1 MKRTLLA
8 GLLAT
13 LSISSF
19 TANADVLPQ
28 SNIMGNNAAIGLGFS
43 SNEGKSGYYADLRW
57 QFNKYADISI
67 GIDSYL
73 NGQRFDSEPLLGTDA
88 ALFTPESFR
97 PRHNLY
103 HLSTTFRYPFV
114 LSSDTII
121 APYAE
126 LGISKLSTKTLVFI
140 EDVQQDPI
148 IKRMTFGDLDSFK
161 FGVGIQMA
169 FNGAHKLTLGAI
181 GYSND
186 EDFTQLSVDDNE
198 IGGTL
203 RYEYRPGDTLGY
215 ILRLDTVD
223 QFGGA
228 LFNVGVSWNF
238 N

>member
-13 LSISSF
+13 LSINAF
-19 TANADVLPQ
+19 NVNADTLPQ
-28 SNIMGNNAAIGLGFS
+28 SNVMGNNAAIGLGFS
-43 SNEGKSGYYADLRW
+43 SNEGESGYYADLHW

-67 GIDSYL
+67 GVNSYL
-73 NGQRFDSEPLLGTDA
+73 NGQRFESETLLGADA

-103 HLSTTFRYPFV
+103 QFSTTFRYPFV
-114 LSSDTII
+114 LSNDTIL

-126 LGISKLSTKTLVFI
+126 LGISKLSTKTLVFV
-140 EDVQQDPI
+140 ENVESEPLVER
-148 IKRMTFGDLDSFK
+148 KSFGDLDSFK

-228 LFNVGVSWNF
+228 LFNIGVSWNF